1 MNAQWLRRIQL
12 FDINCRQAVPHRQM
26 NGFARLLIQFLK
38 IRQAQTPYVELAE
51 SCLANRETCNPQ
63 VVNPV
68 AAAVQKAG
76 AFQVHQKTV
85 DRAHRQPRKYCN
97 LLRSESACR
106 FTEELKQA
114 QPPLQRRDVVTSFR
128 SIRHTHPKTCRYK
141 LTVRI
146 I

>member
-1 MNAQWLRRIQL
+1 KWFREIPA
-12 FDINCRQAVPHRQM
+12 FDKNSRQAVPHRQM

-51 SCLANRETCNPQ
+51 SCLTNRETGNPQ

-85 DRAHRQPRKYCN
+85 DRAHGRPRRYFN

-106 FTEELKQA
+106 FTEELKQT

-128 SIRHTHPKTCRYK
+128 SIRHTHPKICRYK
-141 LTVRI
+141 
-146 I
+146 